1 MAEAPSTIYDE
12 VPYPDNVY
20 PFTQPDHL
28 ATMATLFGMRPVPP
42 EHCRV
47 LELGCSTGSN
57 LIPMALTLPG
67 SRFVGI
73 DQSPRQIETGQDVA
87 RALGLTNIELQTGSI
102 LKVDAG
108 LGEFDYIVCHGV
120 YSWVPPQVQ
129 DKLLAVCKENLAP
142 NGVAYVSYN
151 TYPGWHLRAMVREMM
166 LFHTEQFP
174 EAVQKVAQ
182 ARALLDFLIETAGDP
197 DSAYG
202 KILRQEA
209 ETLGRTSD
217 AYLFHEHFEEV
228 NIPVY
233 FHEFAAR
240 AAAKGLQYLAE
251 ARPLPLPS
259 NLTPHATATLQRLT
273 TDRIHGEQYLD
284 FMRNRTLRCTLLCHE
299 QVALK
304 PPSARAV
311 LGMQITGLGRPT
323 TTAIDLGPGVPL
335 EFGTQQGVKVS
346 LQSPLLKAALLG
358 LATAWPAAVPFAEVW
373 DGAHALL
380 ARNGHSAAAAEAVP
394 EALAGALLK
403 CFLAEVV
410 ELHVHAARFAVA
422 AGERPVASP
431 LARLQAARS
440 GRVTSLRHRN
450 IELNGFE
457 RQLLGLLDG
466 SRDCAALLDGLVEAV
481 AKGEVE
487 LKPKDGQP
495 LTDPEQARA
504 LMAPTVEPAL
514 SRFASWSLLLA

>member
-12 VPYPDNVY
+12 LPYPDNVY
-20 PFTQPDHL
+20 PFTLPDHL
-28 ATMATLFGMRPVPP
+28 ATMATLFGMQPPPP

-47 LELGCSTGSN
+47 LEIGCSTGSN
-57 LIPMALTLPG
+57 LIPMALTHPG

-73 DQSPRQIETGQDVA
+73 DLSPRQIETGQDIV
-87 RALGLTNIELQTGSI
+87 RALGLTNIELRTGSI
-102 LKVDAG
+102 LEVDAA
-108 LGEFDYIVCHGV
+108 LGEFDYLVCHGI
-120 YSWVPPQVQ
+120 YSWVPPPVQ
-129 DKLLAVCKENLAP
+129 DKILAVCKANLAP

-151 TYPGWHLRAMVREMM
+151 TFPGWHMRAMVREMM

-202 KILRQEA
+202 KVLRQEA

-251 ARPLPLPS
+251 ARPLPLPA

-299 QVALK
+299 QVSLK

-323 TTAIDLGPGVPL
+323 APAIDLGPETPL
-335 EFGTQQGVKVS
+335 EFSTQAGVKMGTS
-346 LQSPLLKAALLG
+346 SPLLKASLLG
-358 LATAWPAAVPFAEVW
+358 LAAAWPAAVPFGEVW
-373 DGAHALL
+373 DGAQAML
-380 ARNGHSAAAAEAVP
+380 ARNGHRAAAAENVP
-394 EALAGALLK
+394 EALAGALLR

-422 AGERPVASP
+422 AGERPLASP
-431 LARLQAARS
+431 LARLQAMRS
-440 GRVTSLRHRN
+440 DRVTSLRHRN

-457 RQLLGLLDG
+457 RELIGLLDG
-466 SRDCAALLDGLVEAV
+466 SRDRAALLDGLVEAV
-481 AKGEVE
+481 AKGDVE
-487 LKPKDGQP
+487 MKWKDGQL
-495 LTDPEQARA
+495 LTDPEQVRA

-514 SRFASWSLLLA
+514 VRLASWSLLLA